1 MGLLIKLVAKLVQ
14 YRYGNKT
21 KLDIFVQ
28 IGIMESKRQK
38 QISELI
44 KRNFSIIL
52 QQEGIYIFGDSLV
65 SVTNVIVSSDLR
77 LAKIYL
83 SIFNAEDKEGVL
95 TAVRKNIGSLK
106 QSLVA
111 RIRKQVRFI
120 PEIAIYN
127 DDLLDEMYN
136 VSKLLEDI

>member
-1 MGLLIKLVAKLVQ
+1 MAKLVQ

-127 DDLLDEMYN
+127 DDLLDEM
-136 VSKLLEDI
+136 

>member
-1 MGLLIKLVAKLVQ
+1 
-14 YRYGNKT
+14 
-21 KLDIFVQ
+21 VQ

>member
-1 MGLLIKLVAKLVQ
+1 VAKLVQ